1 MKKIIVMA
9 FSMILLAGV
18 AHSAVTVFSDNDPGG
33 TSVGPNSL
41 TARTAFDAAANPTT
55 VVDFESLAV
64 GTFVASPTTPTVVAP
79 GVTAVYGGSVDPGST
94 SVFGVSNGVS
104 ATLGFNTTS
113 GGSKYLGFVSDFSP
127 AITPFLTFT
136 YNDPINAWGAY
147 FTGLEPDIPG
157 IVHVVFNDGTSQD
170 IIVPDGSIGGGVGFW
185 GFVST
190 GSPISSITLQEI
202 GVGTNRDIWG
212 IDDVVSSAQVPEP
225 AGMLLL
231 SLGLVGLA
239 AVRKGKPE
247 TDHRP

>member
-9 FSMILLAGV
+9 FSMVLVAAV
-18 AHSAVTVFSDNDPGG
+18 AHSAVTVYSNNDAGV

-41 TARTAFDAAANPTT
+41 AARTAFDAAANPTT

-79 GVTAVYGGSVDPGST
+79 GVTAVYGGSVDPGASN
-94 SVFGVSNGVS
+94 VFGVSNGVS
-104 ATLGFNTTS
+104 AIFGFNTTS
-113 GGSKYLGFVSDFSP
+113 GGSKYLGFVP
-127 AITPFLTFT
+127 AFNPTATPFLTFT

-147 FTGLEPDIPG
+147 FTGLEPEVPG

-170 IIVPDGSIGGGVGFW
+170 IIVPDGSAGGGVGFW

-190 GSPISSITLQEI
+190 GSAISSITLQEL
-202 GVGTNRDIWG
+202 GVGDARDIWG
-212 IDDVVSSAQVPEP
+212 IDDVVSARAVPEP

-231 SLGLVGLA
+231 GLGLAGLA
-239 AVRKGKPE
+239 AVRKF
-247 TDHRP
+247 RR

>member
-9 FSMILLAGV
+9 FSMILVTAV
-18 AHSAVTVFSDNDPGG
+18 AHSAVIVFSDNDAAV

-41 TARTAFDAAANPTT
+41 AARTAFDAAANPTT
-55 VVDFESLAV
+55 VINFESLAV
-64 GTFVASPTTPTVVAP
+64 GTFVASPTTPTAVAP
-79 GVTAVYGGSVDPGST
+79 GVTAVYGGSVDPGT
-94 SVFGVSNGVS
+94 SSNLFGVADGVS
-104 ATLGFNTTS
+104 ATFGFNTTS
-113 GGSKYLGFVSDFSP
+113 GGSKYLGFVP
-127 AITPFLTFT
+127 APNPATTPFLTFT

-147 FTGLEPDIPG
+147 FTGLEPEIPG

-190 GSPISSITLQEI
+190 GSAISSITLQEL
-202 GVGTNRDIWG
+202 GVGGTRDIWG

-231 SLGLVGLA
+231 GLGIAGLA
-239 AVRKGKPE
+239 AVRKF
-247 TDHRP
+247 RR